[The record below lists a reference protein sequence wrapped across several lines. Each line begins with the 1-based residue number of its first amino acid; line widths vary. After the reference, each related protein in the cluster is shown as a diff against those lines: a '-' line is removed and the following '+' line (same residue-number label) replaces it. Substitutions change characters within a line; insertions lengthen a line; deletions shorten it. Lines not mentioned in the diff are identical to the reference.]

1 MWQSRN
7 SLKLNNRLSDLDIHQ
22 VLSIT
27 AVKKD
32 SSFINCITSRQES
45 VAIFSPFHALQHSTF
60 TYATFFLEKK
70 FFRAFFFATD
80 EKVSSVM
87 ELVLNITFIL
97 WVKYLTLHA
106 KYFGSSMLFHAVSQ
120 RDVMQYYL
128 VDNKPPTWGGS
139 DVKHHWL
146 LNLVPEIFI
155 EYFKYLWFGSIE
167 GIRWARW
174 TFVSATTKKITE
186 NSIKRSAQNK

>member
-7 SLKLNNRLSDLDIHQ
+7 SFKLNNRLSDLDIHQ

-27 AVKKD
+27 AVKKR
-32 SSFINCITSRQES
+32 FIFLNCITSRQES
-45 VAIFSPFHALQHSTF
+45 VAIFSYSMLYSTV
-60 TYATFFLEKK
+60 LLLMQLSSLKKK
-70 FFRAFFFATD
+70 FFRAFFFVTD

-106 KYFGSSMLFHAVSQ
+106 KYFGSSMLFHAASQ
-120 RDVMQYYL
+120 WDVMQYYL

-146 LNLVPEIFI
+146 LNLVLELFI

-167 GIRWARW
+167 GIRGARW
-174 TFVSATTKKITE
+174 TFVSATIKKLPKIP
-186 NSIKRSAQNK
+186 